1 MTLKRISTGI
11 TGLDEV
17 LLGGLIAEQAY
28 LITGQPGSGKTTLG
42 FHFLSTGMSLGETSL
57 LISFSESEARL
68 RRNAKLMSIELDNV
82 ELLDLST
89 TANFFAE
96 DQSYDIFSPS
106 EVEKSPVTEKLVA
119 AIEKIKP
126 QRIFLDAITQF
137 RYLARD
143 AFEFRKQVQSFLRFV
158 ADRASFM
165 IAFCFH

>member
-28 LITGQPGSGKTTLG
+28 LIKGQPGSGKTTLG
-42 FHFLSTGMSLGETSL
+42 FHFLSTGMALGETSL

-82 ELLDLST
+82 EFLDLST
-89 TANFFAE
+89 TENFFAE

-106 EVEKSPVTEKLVA
+106 EV
-119 AIEKIKP
+119 
-126 QRIFLDAITQF
+126 
-137 RYLARD
+137 
-143 AFEFRKQVQSFLRFV
+143 
-158 ADRASFM
+158 
-165 IAFCFH
+165 